1 MQASLVAQ
9 WQRIH
14 LPVQKTRD
22 SSLVQED
29 PTCKKH
35 LSPCIITTEPVLWSP
50 GTATTRPHTIEPGL
64 CNDRS
69 HHHEKST
76 HHH

>member
-22 SSLVQED
+22 PSLVQEV
-29 PTCKKH
+29 PTCTKQ
-35 LSPCIITTEPVLWSP
+35 LSPCTTEPVLWSP
-50 GTATTRPHTIEPGL
+50 GTKLLSPHTLEPLL
-64 CNDRS
+64 CNKRS
-69 HHHEKST
+69 HHHERST
-76 HHH
+76 HHS